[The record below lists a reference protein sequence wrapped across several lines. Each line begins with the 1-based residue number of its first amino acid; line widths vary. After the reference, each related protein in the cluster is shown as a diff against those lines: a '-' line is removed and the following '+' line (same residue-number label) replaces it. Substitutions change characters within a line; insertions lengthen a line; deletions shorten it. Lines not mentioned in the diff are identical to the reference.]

1 MKITLQLKNLSCA
14 NCAAK
19 IERAVSKLEGV
30 KSASVNFFTS
40 KLSIEVINGMENEI
54 MEKAAKIAVKI
65 EPQIIVL

>member
-1 MKITLQLKNLSCA
+1 MKITLQLKFA
-14 NCAAK
+14 AQIAAK

-54 MEKAAKIAVKI
+54 MEKAAKIAVKT